1 MKKLFGIILAV
12 CLMVSV
18 LTVTAVTAFAAE
30 ETTDKLPDPAADV
43 VLRVK
48 AKDKKTLKE
57 VLIQDYTEFDEG
69 WEGAIDFAKDKKE
82 REKYSRVIVDFYGD
96 WTADEDGVFGDSWRL
111 GSNWGD
117 GFQYSTIYIPEDV
130 NITLNLNGH
139 TIDRDL
145 EESEND
151 GEVIYIDE
159 GADVIINNGTIKGGK
174 STNGAGGIHVDNA
187 YLTLNNVHIVG
198 NVADVDDGAGIAL
211 YDDSTLIMN
220 GGSFKDNVIVSSW
233 TLASLCYGG
242 AIYVNDSK
250 ATFENVEFK
259 NNQTEYSSGF
269 GAAIYANDSEVV
281 IKNCTFDGNGIK
293 DEAKDFQTSNSIIHA
308 DDSTINIEK
317 STFTNN
323 GGGYHYDPRYA
334 YSYTMDEYIGFYSS
348 IFTLEDSDIFISGDS
363 KISNNNLYYIFF
375 ARGGSSVYATD
386 TTITDN
392 TAMVMWSSEWNEND
406 NYFKNCTFNNNKLT
420 SDKMEIAGGIYDDYN
435 GESFYIGVFE
445 NFPAIRVVFE
455 NCDMGDSHFEQ
466 WVLDYVKF
474 VDCENTPHSTVRHF
488 ASIFGEGSLTM
499 IVSITALI
507 ASVAA
512 IGVSISSNKKKD
524 DPEKATSEDNE

>member
-1 MKKLFGIILAV
+1 MKKILAIFMV
-12 CLMVSV
+12 LCLMVGVFSIS
-18 LTVTAVTAFAAE
+18 AFAAD
-30 ETTDKLPDPAADV
+30 TPTDELPAPASDV
-43 VLRVK
+43 VIRVT
-48 AKDKKTLKE
+48 ARDKKTLDI

-69 WEGAIDFAKDKKE
+69 WEGAIDFAKDE
-82 REKYSRVIVDFYGD
+82 GNREKYSRVFVDFYGD

-145 EESEND
+145 EESEDD

-159 GADVIINNGTIKGGK
+159 GADVIINNGTITGGK
-174 STNGAGGIHVDNA
+174 SENGAGGIHVNEA
-187 YLTLNNVHIVG
+187 YLTLNDVHIVG
-198 NVADVDDGAGIAL
+198 NVADADDGGGIAL
-211 YDDSTLIMN
+211 YDSTLIMK
-220 GGSFKDNVIVSSW
+220 GGSFKNNVIVGSSW
-233 TLASLCYGG
+233 NGALQCYGG

-259 NNQTEYSSGF
+259 NNQTENDEDY
-269 GAAIYANDSEVV
+269 GAAIYADDSEVYV
-281 IKNCTFDGNGIK
+281 KNCTFDGNGIE
-293 DEAKDFQTSNSIIHA
+293 DDAKNFKGSCSIIHG

-323 GGGYHYDPRYA
+323 GGGYHYDARYA
-334 YSYTMDEYIGFYSS
+334 YGGGEYIGFYSS
-348 IFTLEDSDIFISGDS
+348 VFTLEDSKLYISGDS
-363 KISNNNLYYIFF
+363 KISNNNVYFIVF
-375 ARGGSSVYATD
+375 ARDDSSVYATD

-406 NYFKNCTFNNNKLT
+406 NYFKNCTFNNNKYT
-420 SDKMEIAGGIYDDYN
+420 SDKIEIAGGIYGDYN
-435 GESFYIGVFE
+435 GESFNIGVFA

-466 WVLDYVKF
+466 WLLDYVKF
-474 VDCENTPHSTVRHF
+474 VDCENTPYSTVRRF

-499 IVSITALI
+499 IIALLALI
-507 ASVAA
+507 ASGVA
-512 IGVSISSNKKKD
+512 IFLVVYYNKKKAV
-524 DPEKATSEDNE
+524 PVAVNKATEADEE